1 MKRKAVLIFTRILCI
16 VFIIGTIIL
25 FFIVYTDIDNSF
37 VFKFLMGYVFFTI
50 FLLLYVPIIT
60 ILNLRKLKWIEIR
73 KRLLKF
79 ISLFILLGALN
90 YGFDYVFRLS
100 NVNLYRELSIALG
113 VAFGIT
119 FIDVIFKK

>member
-1 MKRKAVLIFTRILCI
+1 M
-16 VFIIGTIIL
+16 
-25 FFIVYTDIDNSF
+25 
-37 VFKFLMGYVFFTI
+37 
-50 FLLLYVPIIT
+50 
-60 ILNLRKLKWIEIR
+60 

-90 YGFDYVFRLS
+90 YGFDYVFRPS
-100 NVNLYRELSIALG
+100 NVNLYREFSIALG